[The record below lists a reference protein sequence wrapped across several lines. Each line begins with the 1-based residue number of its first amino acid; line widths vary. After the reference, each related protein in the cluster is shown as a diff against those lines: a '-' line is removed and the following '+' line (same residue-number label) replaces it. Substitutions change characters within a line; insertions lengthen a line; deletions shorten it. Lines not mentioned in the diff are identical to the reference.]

1 MSFYYNALGDNP
13 TPEIPLVTELKA
25 VYPNPFNPLA
35 FIPFSLAKEN
45 KVDLRIYN
53 TRGQIV
59 KHYDLGNKTPGNYRI
74 TWDGTDYNGQ
84 TLANGVYH
92 IVMTAG
98 KDVYQ
103 TRAVLLK

>member
-1 MSFYYNALGDNP
+1 MSVYYNAQGDNP

-35 FIPFSLAKEN
+35 FIPFSLAKESN
-45 KVDLRIYN
+45 VDLRIYN

-59 KHYDLGNKTPGNYRI
+59 KHFELGSKAAGNYRI
-74 TWDGTDYNGQ
+74 TWDGTDYNGAA
-84 TLANGVYH
+84 LSNGVYQ

-98 KDVYQ
+98 SQVYQ
-103 TRAVLLK
+103 TKTTLLK